1 MEKQRSSW
9 QETLLSQMP
18 ISALDF
24 EHVVPKEHLSDPAW
38 HSHNFLELLT
48 LYWTANWEH
57 LHYST
62 SVPSPSPQQ
71 SPQRRIA
78 RRGASRLRGSKLGQ
92 FKSPLKREQDQT
104 TDDKQKAPQSNKKV
118 RVDTD
123 QGGAKKLSFEEEKK
137 RLERAIAMKVKRV
150 EELERKEQL
159 AHKQFNDEEQQKVDK
174 LIVKWREVCQ
184 TVTQDLYARC
194 VADMPD
200 LTIPQLLEHV
210 QIEPQLIHYS
220 VAEET
225 FY

>member
-1 MEKQRSSW
+1 
-9 QETLLSQMP
+9 
-18 ISALDF
+18 
-24 EHVVPKEHLSDPAW
+24 
-38 HSHNFLELLT
+38 
-48 LYWTANWEH
+48 
-57 LHYST
+57 
-62 SVPSPSPQQ
+62 
-71 SPQRRIA
+71 
-78 RRGASRLRGSKLGQ
+78 
-92 FKSPLKREQDQT
+92 LKREQDQT
-104 TDDKQKAPQSNKKV
+104 TDDKQKAPHSNKKV

>member
-1 MEKQRSSW
+1 
-9 QETLLSQMP
+9 
-18 ISALDF
+18 
-24 EHVVPKEHLSDPAW
+24 
-38 HSHNFLELLT
+38 
-48 LYWTANWEH
+48 
-57 LHYST
+57 
-62 SVPSPSPQQ
+62 
-71 SPQRRIA
+71 
-78 RRGASRLRGSKLGQ
+78 
-92 FKSPLKREQDQT
+92 
-104 TDDKQKAPQSNKKV
+104 V

-123 QGGAKKLSFEEEKK
+123 QGGAKLSFEEEKK

-220 VAEET
+220 REQHTCIYKLHWSTRERTKDLYFGLIELGRWPVAEFSQIINQCLGRT
-225 FY
+225 G

>member
-1 MEKQRSSW
+1 
-9 QETLLSQMP
+9 
-18 ISALDF
+18 
-24 EHVVPKEHLSDPAW
+24 
-38 HSHNFLELLT
+38 
-48 LYWTANWEH
+48 
-57 LHYST
+57 
-62 SVPSPSPQQ
+62 
-71 SPQRRIA
+71 
-78 RRGASRLRGSKLGQ
+78 
-92 FKSPLKREQDQT
+92 LKREQDQT

>member
-1 MEKQRSSW
+1 
-9 QETLLSQMP
+9 
-18 ISALDF
+18 
-24 EHVVPKEHLSDPAW
+24 
-38 HSHNFLELLT
+38 
-48 LYWTANWEH
+48 
-57 LHYST
+57 
-62 SVPSPSPQQ
+62 
-71 SPQRRIA
+71 
-78 RRGASRLRGSKLGQ
+78 
-92 FKSPLKREQDQT
+92 LKREQDQT

-123 QGGAKKLSFEEEKK
+123 QGGALSFEEEKK